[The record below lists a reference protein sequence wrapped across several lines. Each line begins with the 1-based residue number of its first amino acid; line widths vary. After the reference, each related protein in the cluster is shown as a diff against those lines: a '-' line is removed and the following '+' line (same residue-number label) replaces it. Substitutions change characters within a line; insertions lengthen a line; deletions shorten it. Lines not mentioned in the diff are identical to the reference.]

1 MEDKNSELL
10 FEYLRSILYDKNIQT
25 LELDELDEPFR
36 KLGAGMQYLAKA
48 VTEMKEYAK
57 ALSVGRLSVL
67 PPPRDNLL
75 CENLKNI
82 HANLNHLTW
91 QAKQVAK
98 GDYDQTVS
106 YLGEFSEAFN
116 EMTRQL
122 REREMLFKE
131 MAELER
137 THANHDMLTGVGN
150 RYFFHHKMEELISSD
165 ENMVF
170 CYCDLD
176 HLKEINDTYG
186 HMEGD
191 WYICHFTE
199 IVKQSI
205 RHDDIFARVGG
216 DEFCLILSAC
226 TKKNADRKMRRIRKA
241 FAERIDK
248 PYPKSFSYGIV
259 EIPGC
264 HEYVTPEELI
274 HQADAAMY
282 LQKRNHKEQYRQQ
295 AN

>member
-1 MEDKNSELL
+1 MEDKNCELL
-10 FEYLRSILYDKNIQT
+10 FEYLRSILYDKHIQT
-25 LELDELDEPFR
+25 LELDELDEPFK

-48 VTEMKEYAK
+48 VAEMKDYSE

-67 PPPRDNLL
+67 PPPHENLL

-98 GDYDQTVS
+98 GDYSQTVS

-131 MAELER
+131 TAELER

-150 RYFFHHKMEELISSD
+150 RYFFQQKLEALINSQ

-186 HMEGD
+186 HVEGD

-205 RHDDIFARVGG
+205 RPDDIFARVGG
-216 DEFCLILSAC
+216 DEFCLILCAC
-226 TKKNADRKMRRIRKA
+226 TKKNADKKMRRIRKA
-241 FAERIDK
+241 FGERVDK

-259 EIPGC
+259 EIPGR
-264 HEYVTPEELI
+264 HEGMKPEDLI
-274 HQADAAMY
+274 RQADTAMY
-282 LQKRNHKEQYRQQ
+282 MQKKDHREQYRQQ
-295 AN
+295 GS